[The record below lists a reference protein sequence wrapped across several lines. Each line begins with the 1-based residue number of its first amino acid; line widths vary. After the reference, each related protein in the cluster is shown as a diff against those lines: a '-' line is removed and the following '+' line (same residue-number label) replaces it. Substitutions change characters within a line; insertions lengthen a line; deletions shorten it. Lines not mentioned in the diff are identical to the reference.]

1 MSEVVI
7 QQAKVAS
14 FMSKRNTLEDKI
26 KKDEEE
32 LKQLEEQLAEP
43 KAAEPPAEA
52 AEEDDSNLNAEE
64 KTFKKRYGDL
74 RRHSQKQQVDLQK
87 QIDDLKEQLQKTAQ
101 KEIKLPKSESELE
114 SWAAQYP
121 DVYKIVET
129 IAIKKAKEQ
138 QQGLEERMKRVDE
151 MEQSAMREKAEAE
164 LMRLHPDFDAIKED
178 DEFHNWVEDQ
188 PRWVQ
193 QALYENDTDAR
204 AAARAIDLYKADKGI
219 KKAAKPDTRGA
230 AMAVNSKATRSKV
243 DVAGSADLVYESS
256 VAKMTDRDF
265 EANYD
270 AIIAAQRTGKFVYDV
285 SGGAR

>member
-14 FMSKRNTLEDKI
+14 FMNKRNTLEEKI

-43 KAAEPPAEA
+43 KEEQKADP

-74 RRHSQKQQVDLQK
+74 RRHSQKQQVELQK
-87 QIDDLKEQLQKTAQ
+87 QIDELKEQLQKTAQ
-101 KEIKLPKSESELE
+101 KEMKLPKSEHELE

-138 QQGLEERMKRVDE
+138 QQGLEERLKRVDE

-164 LMRLHPDFDAIKED
+164 LMRLHPDFDRIKED
-178 DEFHNWVEDQ
+178 DEFHNWVEEQ

-219 KKAAKPDTRGA
+219 KKAAKTDTRSA
-230 AMAVNSKATRSKV
+230 AMAVNTRATRSKV
-243 DVAGSADLVYESS
+243 DVDGAADLVYESA

>member
-14 FMSKRNTLEDKI
+14 FMAKRNTLEDKI
-26 KKDEEE
+26 KQDEEE
-32 LKQLEEQLAEP
+32 LKQLEEQLA
-43 KAAEPPAEA
+43 KPAEA
-52 AEEDDSNLNAEE
+52 VAQEEDDSNLSAEE

-74 RRHSQKQQVDLQK
+74 RRHSQKMQNDLQK
-87 QIDDLKEQLQKTAQ
+87 QIDDLKEQLTKTTK
-101 KEIKLPKSESELE
+101 KEMKLPKSEAELSAWAE
-114 SWAAQYP
+114 SYP

-138 QQGLEERMKRVDE
+138 QQALEERMKRVDE
-151 MEQSAMREKAEAE
+151 MEQTAMREKAEAE
-164 LMRLHPDFDAIKED
+164 LMRLHPDFDSIKED
-178 DEFHNWVEDQ
+178 DEFHNWVEEQ

-219 KKAAKPDTRGA
+219 KKAKPDTRSA
-230 AMAVNSKATRSKV
+230 AMAVNAKAGRTKV
-243 DVAGSADLVYESS
+243 DVDGAADLVYESA
-256 VAKMTDRDF
+256 VKKMSDKEF

-270 AIIAAQRTGKFVYDV
+270 AIISAQRSGKFVYDV
-285 SGGAR
+285 SGGMR